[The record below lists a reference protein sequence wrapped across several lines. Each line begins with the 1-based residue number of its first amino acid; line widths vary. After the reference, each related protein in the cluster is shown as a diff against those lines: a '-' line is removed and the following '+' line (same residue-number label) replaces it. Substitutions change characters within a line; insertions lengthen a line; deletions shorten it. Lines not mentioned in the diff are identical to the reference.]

1 MHHYI
6 TGFDIRTYILLFIGR
21 DGGDISS
28 EAAIAATVDLLIV
41 VSSRVQAH
49 TLISSLLHQGSF
61 HALDLQDLG
70 LDVWGEEQQSLTIWA
85 C

>member
-28 EAAIAATVDLLIV
+28 EAAVAATVDLLVV
-41 VSSRVQAH
+41 VSSGVQSH
-49 TLISSLLHQGSF
+49 TLICSLLHQGSL

-70 LDVWGEEQQSLTIWA
+70 LNVWGQGEE
-85 C
+85 